1 MWEKADAVVLR
12 RGDRSQLERLVRG
25 RSTSQKVAL
34 RARIVLGAAEGRSNN
49 ELAQQLGTSR
59 PTVILWRDRYVEHGF
74 QGLLRD
80 ASRPGRKP
88 RLNAKRV
95 EKVVERTL
103 HTKPR
108 NATHWTVRTMAEAE
122 RLSPSMVHR
131 IWRAH
136 GLKPHRVTTFKLSE
150 DPDFVRK
157 IRDVVGL
164 YMNPPDKALVL
175 CVDEKSQIQALD
187 RSQPALP
194 MRPGSP
200 ERHTHD
206 YVRHGTTTLFAALN
220 ILDGSVIG
228 SCKPRHRHAEFLEFL
243 DRIDRSTPKR
253 REIHLVL
260 DNYGTHKHPK
270 VKQWFEGHPRYH
282 VHFVPTSS
290 SWLNLVE
297 CWFSQLTT
305 KRVRRGTFRNVPSLI
320 RAIQQYI
327 RENNKNPQPFVWT
340 VSAARI
346 LRKVRRCKELLETGH

>member
-1 MWEKADAVVLR
+1 MWEKAEAVVLR
-12 RGDRSQLERLVRG
+12 RGDRSQLERLIRVG
-25 RSTSQKVAL
+25 STSQKVAL
-34 RARIVLGAAEGRSNN
+34 RARIILGAAEGRSNN

-59 PTVILWRDRYVEHGF
+59 PTVILWRERYVEGGL
-74 QGLLRD
+74 QVLLRD
-80 ASRPGRKP
+80 APRPGRKP
-88 RLNAKRV
+88 RLSAKKV
-95 EKVVERTL
+95 EQVVERTL

-108 NATHWTVRTMAEAE
+108 NATHWSVRTLAEAE
-122 RLSPSMVHR
+122 GLSPSMVHR

-136 GLKPHRVTTFKLSE
+136 GLKPHRITTFKLSE
-150 DPDFVRK
+150 DPEFVSK
-157 IRDVVGL
+157 VRDVVGL

-200 ERHTHD
+200 ERQTHD

-228 SCKPRHRHAEFLEFL
+228 SCMPRHRHNEFLEFL

-270 VKQWFEGHPRYH
+270 VKQWFNDHPRFH
-282 VHFVPTSS
+282 LHFVPTSS
-290 SWLNLVE
+290 SWLNLIE

-305 KRVRRGTFRNVPSLI
+305 KRVRRGTFRNVRALI
-320 RAIQQYI
+320 RAIQEYI
-327 RENNKNPQPFVWT
+327 RENNKDPQPFVWT
-340 VSAARI
+340 VPAARI

>member
-1 MWEKADAVVLR
+1 MWEKADAVMLR

-25 RSTSQKVAL
+25 PSTSQKVAL
-34 RARIVLGAAEGRSNN
+34 RARIVLGAAEGQSNN
-49 ELAQQLGTSR
+49 QLAQQLGTSR
-59 PTVILWRDRYVEHGF
+59 PTVILWRARYVEHGV

-88 RLNAKRV
+88 RLSAKKV
-95 EKVVERTL
+95 EKVVEKTL

-108 NATHWTVRTMAEAE
+108 NATQWTVRTMAAAE

-150 DPDFVRK
+150 DPEFVRK

-228 SCKPRHRHAEFLEFL
+228 SCQPRHRHTEFLEFL
-243 DRIDRSTPKR
+243 ERIDRSTPKR
-253 REIHLVL
+253 RQIHLVL

-305 KRVRRGTFRNVPSLI
+305 KRVRRGTFRNVPGLI